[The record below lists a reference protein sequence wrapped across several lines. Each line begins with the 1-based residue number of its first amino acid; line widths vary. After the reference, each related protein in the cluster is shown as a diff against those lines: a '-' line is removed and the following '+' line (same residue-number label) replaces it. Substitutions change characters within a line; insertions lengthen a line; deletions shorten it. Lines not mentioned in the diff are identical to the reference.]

1 MKDIIL
7 NEDNKSILDLI
18 NYIDSKIVTLRKEN
32 KFSENS
38 LNSLSN
44 LYDNTVGDWM
54 SKNYLFDVE
63 PSSSEEEEIKNKLLE
78 IITFLNEF

>member
-1 MKDIIL
+1 MKDITI

-18 NYIDSKIVTLRKEN
+18 NYIDSKIVILRKEN

-44 LYDNTVGDWM
+44 LYNNTVGGWM
-54 SKNYLFDVE
+54 SKNYLFNVE

-78 IITFLNEF
+78 IITFLNEL

>member
-44 LYDNTVGDWM
+44 LYV
-54 SKNYLFDVE
+54 K
-63 PSSSEEEEIKNKLLE
+63 PI
-78 IITFLNEF
+78 

>member
-1 MKDIIL
+1 MKDITI

-44 LYDNTVGDWM
+44 LYNNTVGDWM
-54 SKNYLFDVE
+54 SKNYLFNVE
-63 PSSSEEEEIKNKLLE
+63 PSFSEEEEIKNKLLE
-78 IITFLNEF
+78 IITFLNEL

>member
-1 MKDIIL
+1 MKAII

-18 NYIDSKIVTLRKEN
+18 NYIDSKIVSLRKDN

-44 LYDNTVGDWM
+44 LYNMVVGDWM
-54 SKNYLFDVE
+54 SKNYLFDIE
-63 PSSSEEEEIKNKLLE
+63 PSPSEEEGIKNKLLE
-78 IITFLNEF
+78 IITFLNEL

>member
-1 MKDIIL
+1 MKI
-7 NEDNKSILDLI
+7 I

-44 LYDNTVGDWM
+44 LYNNTVGDWM
-54 SKNYLFDVE
+54 SKNYLFNVE
-63 PSSSEEEEIKNKLLE
+63 PSFSEEEEIKNKLLE
-78 IITFLNEF
+78 IITFLNEL

>member
-44 LYDNTVGDWM
+44 LYNNIVGDWM

>member
-1 MKDIIL
+1 MKDITI

-44 LYDNTVGDWM
+44 LYNNTVGDWM
-54 SKNYLFDVE
+54 SKNYLFNVE

-78 IITFLNEF
+78 IITLLNEL